1 MTEMTV
7 VIREVSAADRPEWER
22 LYQGYA
28 EFYKVTQTA
37 EMRQTVWGWINEA
50 GHETQCRV
58 AAAPQGHL
66 LGLAHFRPFARPLSA
81 TTGGFLDDLYVEP
94 EARGTGVV
102 DALIEAVRA
111 EGRKE
116 GWSVIRWITA
126 EDNARAR
133 AVYDRMATQTQWVTY
148 DLKV

>member
-1 MTEMTV
+1 MTV
-7 VIREVSAADRPEWER
+7 VIREVSAPDRPEWER

-37 EMRQTVWGWINEA
+37 EMRQTVWGWINDA

-58 AAAPQGHL
+58 ATTPQGHL

-102 DALIEAVRA
+102 
-111 EGRKE
+111 
-116 GWSVIRWITA
+116 
-126 EDNARAR
+126 
-133 AVYDRMATQTQWVTY
+133 
-148 DLKV
+148 